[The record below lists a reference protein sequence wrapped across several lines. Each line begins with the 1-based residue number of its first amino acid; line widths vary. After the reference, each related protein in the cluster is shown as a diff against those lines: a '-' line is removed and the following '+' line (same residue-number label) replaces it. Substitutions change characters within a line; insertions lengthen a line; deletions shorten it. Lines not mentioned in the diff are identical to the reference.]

1 MSLAPSPNNLLL
13 GHGVLYFDQFDS
25 SGVKTGELDLGNCTA
40 FSITPSVETKE
51 KRSSRTA
58 QSGLLQRAVVSQ
70 NYSLKITGDEFSA
83 ENLALTLLGSVST
96 VSQTTSTITGET
108 ITTSS
113 VQGRWYP
120 VSKRMLSTVVVKVS
134 SSAKTLGTDYKID
147 ATLGRIY
154 IVPGGGIVD
163 GSTVTVDASA
173 AVISAKPKVI
183 AGTTPNLVGYLRY
196 VADPVTGPKHHVQCW
211 RVNLTPSGELGFI
224 TDDYGNWE
232 LTGEILDDSTNHP
245 TEPYFTIEEL

>member
-1 MSLAPSPNNLLL
+1 MALAPSPDNLLL
-13 GHGVLYFDQFDS
+13 GHGVLYFDRFNS

-40 FSITPSVETKE
+40 FSITPSVETKD

-58 QSGLLQRAVVSQ
+58 QSGLLPRAVISQ

-120 VSKRMLSTVVVKVS
+120 VSKRMLSSVVVKVS
-134 SSAKTLGTDYKID
+134 ASAKTLGTDYKID

-154 IVPGGGIVD
+154 IVPGGGITD

-173 AVISAKPKVI
+173 AAITAKAKII
-183 AGTTPNLVGYLRY
+183 AGTNPSITGFLRFVG
-196 VADPVTGPKHHVQCW
+196 DPVYGECKHVQCW
-211 RVNLTPSGELGFI
+211 RVSLSPGGSGMAYISEDFATWSLSGEVLYDGA
-224 TDDYGNWE
+224 
-232 LTGEILDDSTNHP
+232 NHP
-245 TEPYFTIEEL
+245 SEPWY